1 MLKQLICCFR
11 GFGSLS
17 RFLAL
22 VTFLASI
29 AAGYRAESQESART
43 EINETFS
50 GGNFDRMKWTLGNI
64 GVQIAKVDFSK
75 GTMRVVIPPST
86 IKQPLM
92 GLESRFGLEGDF
104 DISVDYSIRSL
115 PRPANEWVNLSIFLQ
130 GAPGMAAMTRTNHS
144 KSGTATASGFS
155 HRRRARPREPRAA
168 CRRVIERGHC
178 DWRESA
184 RNCISTHRLA
194 ADRLRRSARST
205 SVTNQ
210 STSWDSTFLRR
221 PSHRRSTSNTTMF
234 RSRPTGSPS
243 SSSFRRRAI
252 RHGSGFFRGLPSFR
266 LFSSGGGGKPGEPP
280 KTRTEGRKIHH
291 RANSRRPACS
301 ASANRSRPPV
311 FFIPAFMVSSLSPM
325 NWHLISQPA
334 SCSKSILLHACVH
347 GFLIV
352 PKELAFNSAISFV
365 FQNHLSSFL
374 PSWFPHRP
382 S

>member
-29 AAGYRAESQESART
+29 AAGYRAESQESAPT

-144 KSGTATASGFS
+144 KSGDGYSIWFQPPEKSKAKGTASS
-155 HRRRARPREPRAA
+155 VPTSDRAGTLRLARIGTELYFYA
-168 CRRVIERGHC
+168 
-178 DWRESA
+178 SA
-184 RNCISTHRLA
+184 RGRPLKEIGKVDFGDQPIDLVGFHVLTPALTSPIDFEYDNVSVK
-194 ADRLRRSARST
+194 ADRFTKL
-205 SVTNQ
+205 V
-210 STSWDSTFLRR
+210 FI
-221 PSHRRSTSNTTMF
+221 P
-234 RSRPTGSPS
+234 PS
-243 SSSFRRRAI
+243 SNSTWFWVL
-252 RHGSGFFRGLPSFR
+252 SG
-266 LFSSGGGGKPGEPP
+266 
-280 KTRTEGRKIHH
+280 
-291 RANSRRPACS
+291 
-301 ASANRSRPPV
+301 
-311 FFIPAFMVSSLSPM
+311 
-325 NWHLISQPA
+325 
-334 SCSKSILLHACVH
+334 
-347 GFLIV
+347 
-352 PKELAFNSAISFV
+352 LAVISFV
-365 FQNHLSSFL
+365 FLGWWWKARRAAQD
-374 PSWFPHRP
+374 
-382 S
+382 